1 MRRFG
6 KNRNGSQ
13 RFRCDVCAK
22 TFTDRTTRPADKRK
36 LDADKAVMVLRMI
49 LEGNSVRSI
58 ERLTEV
64 HRDTIL
70 DLMVQAGERCESY
83 LARTIRDIP
92 TANVEGDEIW
102 GFCNCKQKT
111 ADKKGYSDEVGDVWT
126 FVGIDRQTKLVLT
139 FHVGK
144 RSQADTIQFSLKLKA
159 ATTGHF
165 QLSTD
170 GFPSYAAVVPVVF
183 GPSIDY
189 AQLVKE
195 YTNSNEE
202 GTAARY
208 SPGKVVRVHKRVITG
223 NPNDSLVCT
232 SHVERSNL
240 SMRTSLRRMTRLT
253 IGHSKKW
260 RNHQAAIAL
269 WFASY
274 NYCRAHTTLTEATR
288 ELQEDGTLTKAVP
301 TTPAMASGLAEKPWS
316 VSDLLNAI
324 AV

>member
-22 TFTDRTTRPADKRK
+22 TFTDATTQPVDKRK
-36 LDADKAVMVLRMI
+36 LDAEKATLVLRMI
-49 LEGNSVRSI
+49 LEGTSVRSI

-70 DLMVQAGERCESY
+70 DLMVAVGEKCESF
-83 LARTIRDIP
+83 LARTIRDVP
-92 TANVEGDEIW
+92 SKLVEGDEIW
-102 GFCNCKQKT
+102 GFCHCKQKT
-111 ADKKGYSDEVGDVWT
+111 ADRKGYSDEVGDVWT

-144 RSQADTIQFSLKLKA
+144 RSQADTIKFSLKLKA

-208 SPGKVVRVHKRVITG
+208 SPGKVIRVHKRVITG
-223 NPNDSLVCT
+223 NPNDGLVCT

-269 WFASY
+269 WFAYY
-274 NYCRAHTTLTEATR
+274 NYCRVHTTLTEATR
-288 ELQEDGTLTKAVP
+288 EEDKRAVK
-301 TTPAMASGLAEKPWS
+301 TTPAMAAGLAEKPWD
-316 VSDLLNAI
+316 VSELLNAI